1 MLFANMAV
9 ARKIHKAFP
18 DVTLLRR
25 HPPPKERAA
34 DFLVGWKP
42 WKLHCTYVA
51 KHPPKIH
58 ESNYAIH
65 DMQPLPFC
73 KHPLGVTGNDIYRSL
88 GVINIVCAEVECGW
102 PILHRLAL
110 ALLHICI
117 FLSHKLW
124 LRTCS
129 PHSYREDVLFLS
141 LGCHMQQ
148 SGYPVRYKLSIG
160 NTGIIIVYG
169 SNNCSSHTCPPAIP
183 KSVPWANR
191 WWRDHTNGEND
202 LSGSVFKDHGG
213 MHAQ

>member
-1 MLFANMAV
+1 M
-9 ARKIHKAFP
+9 
-18 DVTLLRR
+18 
-25 HPPPKERAA
+25 
-34 DFLVGWKP
+34 
-42 WKLHCTYVA
+42 
-51 KHPPKIH
+51 IH

-88 GVINIVCAEVECGW
+88 GVINIVCAQVECGW

-160 NTGIIIVYG
+160 NTGIITIIPVTIIALVIHVLQQSLNQYRG
-169 SNNCSSHTCPPAIP
+169 RTDDEETTQMEKMILVVQCSKIMEVCMLSNIIAV
-183 KSVPWANR
+183 SVWVR
-191 WWRDHTNGEND
+191 Q
-202 LSGSVFKDHGG
+202 KY
-213 MHAQ
+213 